1 MSYVLGGGGLDKS
14 YWINELELEYLESKN
29 FEISAANGRF
39 YDPEF
44 GYVEL
49 SIEELIQINS
59 TDRWPSSG
67 AMILTGAQGTKARLT
82 FLNAAEF
89 LVEADTDGDGAYDDY
104 NSGPPLLW

>member
-1 MSYVLGGGGLDKS
+1 
-14 YWINELELEYLESKN
+14 LEYLESNN

-49 SIEELIQINS
+49 SVEGLIQINV

-67 AMILTGAQGTKARLT
+67 VMILTGAQGGSGGPTRARLT
-82 FLNAAEF
+82 FLNATEF

-104 NSGPPLLW
+104 NSSPQLW